1 VWLRRHAPAHVAPE
15 HCILVPLPCP
25 APLQVPM
32 HSASGVR
39 VQYLK
44 VWEKSSYKVDKWVRK
59 LCKSG
64 DFQIRI

>member
-1 VWLRRHAPAHVAPE
+1 M
-15 HCILVPLPCP
+15 PLPCP

>member
-1 VWLRRHAPAHVAPE
+1 
-15 HCILVPLPCP
+15 
-25 APLQVPM
+25 M
-32 HSASGVR
+32 YSASSVR

-64 DFQIRI
+64 DYHFRF